1 MQRRLNVLI
10 LINLVMLLTFLFSC
24 SVYYG
29 ISTEEM
35 YSTHWYIFDKIEMS
49 STEVI
54 VRNMLSLFLIINYL
68 VPLDLVFVYQWICIF
83 YSYYLIRDYKM
94 THMVVGKKIQ
104 RLSLNRLKMNS
115 LNLIEDLGEVD
126 YLMTDK
132 TGTLTKNNLTLVAAC
147 ADPDSSFVSEKL
159 RPLNQN

>member
-1 MQRRLNVLI
+1 MQSRLNVLI
-10 LINLVMLLTFLFSC
+10 TFNLVMLLTFLFSC

-54 VRNMLSLFLIINYL
+54 VRNMLSLILIINYL
-68 VPLDLVFVYQWICIF
+68 IPLDLVFVYQWIGIF

-94 THMVVGKKIQ
+94 THMVVEKTFKD
-104 RLSLNRLKMNS
+104 SLNRLKMNS

>member
-54 VRNMLSLFLIINYL
+54 VRNMLSLILIINYL
-68 VPLDLVFVYQWICIF
+68 IPLDLVFVYQWIGIF

-94 THMVVGKKIQ
+94 THMVVEKTFKD
-104 RLSLNRLKMNS
+104 SLNRLKMNS

>member
-1 MQRRLNVLI
+1 MQSRLNVLI
-10 LINLVMLLTFLFSC
+10 TFNLVMLLTFLFSC

-35 YSTHWYIFDKIEMS
+35 YSTHWYIFDKIEES

-54 VRNMLSLFLIINYL
+54 VRNMLSLILIINYL
-68 VPLDLVFVYQWICIF
+68 IPLDLVFVYQWIGIL

-94 THMVVGKKIQ
+94 THMVVEKTFKD
-104 RLSLNRLKMNS
+104 SLNRLKMNS

-132 TGTLTKNNLTLVAAC
+132 TGTLTKKNLTLVAAC
-147 ADPDSSFVSEKL
+147 ADPDSSFVSDKL
-159 RPLNQN
+159 RPLNQK

>member
-1 MQRRLNVLI
+1 
-10 LINLVMLLTFLFSC
+10 
-24 SVYYG
+24 
-29 ISTEEM
+29 
-35 YSTHWYIFDKIEMS
+35 MS

-54 VRNMLSLFLIINYL
+54 VRNMLSLILIINVL
-68 VPLDLVFVYQWICIF
+68 IPLDLVFVYQWIGIF

-94 THMVVGKKIQ
+94 THVVVERTFKD
-104 RLSLNRLKMNS
+104 SLNRLKMNS

-159 RPLNQN
+159 KPLNQN

>member
-54 VRNMLSLFLIINYL
+54 VRNMLSLILIINYL
-68 VPLDLVFVYQWICIF
+68 IPLDLVFVYQWIGIF

-94 THMVVGKKIQ
+94 THMVVEKTFKD
-104 RLSLNRLKMNS
+104 SLNRLKMNS

-147 ADPDSSFVSEKL
+147 ADPD
-159 RPLNQN
+159 